1 MRHYAL
7 SIVVPV
13 YRGAASIGELVDA
26 LAALDIPGGLEVI
39 LVNDGSPDNSA
50 EVCRRLASRTDLPV
64 TFLNLSRNFGE
75 HNAVMAGLRQVR
87 GDYVITMDDDLQNPI
102 TEVVKLFEHARDGA
116 WDVVY
121 TYYSQKKHAAWRNL
135 GSRFANKV
143 ADVLLD
149 KPRGLYL
156 SSFRCMSAFV
166 ARSVTRYEGPF
177 PYVDGLILQTTQH
190 IDRIPVEHVARA
202 KGQSNYTLRRLI
214 RLWMNLFVNF
224 SAMPLRI
231 SVIAGLISGL
241 LGIVGFAAVLIEA
254 LLRAPPPGWASL
266 MAGVFLLSGV
276 QMVMLGIIGE
286 YLGRLFLT
294 ANRKP
299 QSIVREIVP
308 PAAEQIAAVPAPS
321 APAAQVAPS
330 SVTSATSATSAKVR

>member
-1 MRHYAL
+1 MRNYAL

-13 YRGAASIGELVDA
+13 YRGAASIGDLVDA
-26 LAALDIPGGLEVI
+26 LAQLDIPGGHEVI

-50 EVCRRLASRTDLPV
+50 EICRRLASRTDLPV
-64 TFLNLSRNFGE
+64 TFVNLSRNFGE
-75 HNAVMAGLRQVR
+75 HNAVMAGLREVR

-102 TEVVKLFEHARDGA
+102 SEVVKLFEHARGGG

-121 TYYSQKKHAAWRNL
+121 TYYAEKKHAAWRNL
-135 GSRFANKV
+135 GSRFANQV

-166 ARSVTRYEGPF
+166 AKSVTIYEGPF

-202 KGQSNYTLRRLI
+202 KGQSNYTMRRLV
-214 RLWMNLFVNF
+214 RLWLNLFINF

-231 SVIAGLISGL
+231 SVVAGFVIGL
-241 LGIVGFAAVLIEA
+241 LGLAGFVAVVAEA

-266 MAGVFLLSGV
+266 MAGTFLLSGV
-276 QMVMLGIIGE
+276 QMVMLGILGE

-299 QSIVREIVP
+299 QSLVREIVR
-308 PAAEQIAAVPAPS
+308 PAAERTARIKAVS
-321 APAAQVAPS
+321 GE
-330 SVTSATSATSAKVR
+330 TR

>member
-1 MRHYAL
+1 MRTYAL
-7 SIVVPV
+7 SIVIPV

-26 LAALDIPGGLEVI
+26 LAALEIAGGHEVV

-50 EVCRRLASRTDLPV
+50 EVCRRLAARTDLPV

-75 HNAVMAGLRQVR
+75 HNAVMAGLRHAR
-87 GDYVITMDDDLQNPI
+87 GEFVITMDDDLQNPI
-102 TEVVKLFEHARDGA
+102 SEVVKLFEHARDGG
-116 WDVVY
+116 WEVVY
-121 TYYSQKKHAAWRNL
+121 TYYAEKKHAAWRNL

-149 KPRGLYL
+149 KPQGLYL

-166 ARSVTRYEGPF
+166 AKSITLYEGPF

-190 IDRIPVEHVARA
+190 IDRIPVRHVARA
-202 KGQSNYTLRRLI
+202 KGQSNYTMRRLI
-214 RLWMNLFVNF
+214 RLWLNLFVNF
-224 SAMPLRI
+224 SAMPLRL
-231 SVIAGLISGL
+231 SVVVGFATGL
-241 LGIVGFAAVLIEA
+241 LGLAGFVVVILEA
-254 LLRAPPPGWASL
+254 LFRAPPPGWASL
-266 MAGVFLLSGV
+266 MAGTFLLSGV

-299 QSIVREIVP
+299 QSLIREIVR
-308 PAAEQIAAVPAPS
+308 PAAENPPRIQAVQREAL
-321 APAAQVAPS
+321 
-330 SVTSATSATSAKVR
+330 

>member
-1 MRHYAL
+1 MSEAARKYAL
-7 SIVVPV
+7 SIVIPV
-13 YRGAASIGELVDA
+13 YRGAASIGIVVDA
-26 LAALDIPGGLEVI
+26 LAGLQIAGGHEVI

-50 EVCRRLASRTDLPV
+50 DICRQLSARTDLPV
-64 TFLNLSRNFGE
+64 TFVNLSRNFGE
-75 HNAVMAGLRQVR
+75 HNAVMAGLRHVR

-102 TEVVKLFEHARDGA
+102 SEVAKLFEHARDGG

-121 TYYSQKKHAAWRNL
+121 TYYAEKKHAAWRNL

-166 ARSVTRYEGPF
+166 AKCVTRYEGPF
-177 PYVDGLILQTTQH
+177 PYIDGLITQSTQH
-190 IDRIPVEHVARA
+190 IDRIPVEHMARA
-202 KGQSNYTLRRLI
+202 SGQSNYTMRRLV
-214 RLWMNLFVNF
+214 RLWLNLFINF
-224 SAMPLRI
+224 SAMPLRL
-231 SVIAGLISGL
+231 SVVAGFVIGL
-241 LGIVGFAAVLIEA
+241 LGMAGCIMVVAEA

-266 MAGVFLLSGV
+266 MAATLLLAGV

-294 ANRKP
+294 INRKP
-299 QSIVREIVP
+299 QSLVREVVR
-308 PAAEQIAAVPAPS
+308 PAAENAPRMQAVQREAG
-321 APAAQVAPS
+321 
-330 SVTSATSATSAKVR
+330 

>member
-1 MRHYAL
+1 MSNAVRTYAL
-7 SIVVPV
+7 SIVIPV
-13 YRGAASIGELVDA
+13 YRGAASIGILVDA
-26 LAALDIPGGLEVI
+26 LAALQIAGGHEVV

-50 EVCRRLASRTDLPV
+50 EICRELAQRTDVSV
-64 TFLNLSRNFGE
+64 TFVNLSRNFGE
-75 HNAVMAGLRQVR
+75 HNAVMAGLRQAR
-87 GDYVITMDDDLQNPI
+87 GDYIITMDDDLQNPI
-102 TEVVKLFEHARDGA
+102 TEVVKLFEHARAGG

-121 TYYSQKKHAAWRNL
+121 TYYARKQHAAWRNL

-166 ARSVTRYEGPF
+166 AHNVTAYEGPF
-177 PYVDGLILQTTQH
+177 PYVDGLILQVTQQ
-190 IDRIPVEHVARA
+190 IDSIPVEHVARA
-202 KGQSNYTLRRLI
+202 SGESNYTLRRLI
-214 RLWMNLFVNF
+214 RLWLNLFINF

-231 SVIAGLISGL
+231 SVVAGFVIGL
-241 LGIVGFAAVLIEA
+241 LGIGGFVIVIAEA

-266 MAGVFLLSGV
+266 MAATLLISGV
-276 QMVMLGIIGE
+276 QMVMLGILGE

-299 QSIVREIVP
+299 QSLVREIVP
-308 PAAEQIAAVPAPS
+308 PAAEAGPRMQAVSREA
-321 APAAQVAPS
+321 
-330 SVTSATSATSAKVR
+330 R

>member
-1 MRHYAL
+1 MRRYAL
-7 SIVVPV
+7 SIVIPV

-26 LAALDIPGGLEVI
+26 LAALDIAGGHEVI

-75 HNAVMAGLRQVR
+75 HNAVMAGLRHVR
-87 GDYVITMDDDLQNPI
+87 GDFVITMDDDLQNPI
-102 TEVVKLFEHARDGA
+102 SEVIKLFEHARAGA

-121 TYYSQKKHAAWRNL
+121 TYYAEKKHAAWRNL

-143 ADVLLD
+143 ADLLLD

-156 SSFRCMSAFV
+156 SSFRCLSAFV
-166 ARSVTRYEGPF
+166 AKSITLYEGPF
-177 PYVDGLILQTTQH
+177 PYVDGLVLQTTQH

-202 KGQSNYTLRRLI
+202 KGQSNYTMRRLV
-214 RLWMNLFVNF
+214 RLWLNLFVNF
-224 SAMPLRI
+224 SAMPLRL
-231 SVIAGLISGL
+231 SVVAGFVIGL
-241 LGIVGFAAVLIEA
+241 LGLAGFVAVLLEA
-254 LLRAPPPGWASL
+254 LFRAPPPGWASL
-266 MAGVFLLSGV
+266 MAGTFLLSGV

-299 QSIVREIVP
+299 QSLVREIVR
-308 PAAEQIAAVPAPS
+308 PAADRAARIQAV
-321 APAAQVAPS
+321 AQEA
-330 SVTSATSATSAKVR
+330 R